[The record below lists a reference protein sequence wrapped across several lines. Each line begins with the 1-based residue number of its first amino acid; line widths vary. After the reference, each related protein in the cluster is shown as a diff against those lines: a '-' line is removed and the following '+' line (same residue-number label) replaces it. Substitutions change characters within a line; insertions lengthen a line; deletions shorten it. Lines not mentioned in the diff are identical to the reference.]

1 MATQYNEPE
10 ELNENIEDAEV
21 MDDFNPL
28 DEAVIEKSYTR
39 PNVRLSAKDL
49 QGDIPEPS
57 FMPPPL
63 SEPMME
69 EDKVKKPQEP
79 FNKEMKELPNK
90 DKTAAAEKVAKM
102 IMQGYR
108 FVNKMAD
115 DALQF
120 NERKLAK
127 LQRDGQI
134 DLNAPIPVSATD
146 VMSAGE
152 FIQEYNMQT
161 KDTITVSKEF
171 EDEVMPVM
179 VKVLAKRGVGMTDEQ
194 YLGYLFVKD
203 VASKGFLVSQSLSAK
218 KEILNLVK
226 EAMVAQSGYQTPPP
240 NATQQAQPT
249 YQQEDVSPEPQESN
263 YNVEEE
269 YAVEEPIYDPTNVN
283 DFVNSMTGATATNET
298 AYEEKADVKKPKAEK
313 PTIILPTNTAAKG
326 KRGRPKRK

>member
-1 MATQYNEPE
+1 
-10 ELNENIEDAEV
+10 ELNENIEDAEI

-28 DEAVIEKSYTR
+28 DEPVIEKAYSR
-39 PNVRLSAKDL
+39 PNVRVSAKDL

-57 FMPPPL
+57 FIPPPL
-63 SEPMME
+63 SEPMLE
-69 EDKVKKPQEP
+69 QEKVKKVDEP

-108 FVNKMAD
+108 FINKMAD

-127 LQRDGQI
+127 LQREGQI
-134 DLNAPIPVSATD
+134 DLNAAIPVSATD
-146 VMSAGE
+146 IMSAGE

-171 EDEVMPVM
+171 EEEATPVLIR
-179 VKVLAKRGVGMTDEQ
+179 VLAKRGVGMTDEQ
-194 YLGYLFVKD
+194 YLGYLFIKD
-203 VASKGFLVSQSLSAK
+203 AASKGFLISQSLSAK

-226 EAMVAQSGYQTPPP
+226 EAMVVQNGYQTPPT
-240 NATQQAQPT
+240 NNTQQPQQN
-249 YQQEDVSPEPQESN
+249 YQQEEVVQEPQQNDYEVEQDYS
-263 YNVEEE
+263 VEENT
-269 YAVEEPIYDPTNVN
+269 YDPTNVN
-283 DFVNSMTGATATNET
+283 DFVNSMTGGTATNEIQ
-298 AYEEKADVKKPKAEK
+298 ESEIEKPKSDK
-313 PTIILPTNTAAKG
+313 PTIILPTNTSAKG